1 MNQFLLITT
10 ISLVSGM
17 LSAYVVLRL
26 LMKYISGLGGNKGSE
41 NEIRWS
47 SQRVPTMG
55 GIILMTAFL
64 VGYIFQIALSG
75 FSNTSFLFGVI
86 FMFVVGLYDDL
97 RSMKAST
104 KLLAQLAVA
113 IGTVISGFGLKLFGT
128 TPDFILSVLILVG
141 MMNSLNMIDNMDGVA
156 AAVTLVFV
164 GGAIVILGWLA
175 GFGLF
180 GGLLLFLFY
189 NRKPAKIYLGD
200 SGSLFLGFIM
210 GFLCI
215 QFLNSVLYESTN
227 KWLDAASMVVSM
239 FVFPLADTGVV
250 VVNRLLAGISP
261 AKGGR
266 DHSTHHLVYA
276 GVQETLI
283 PVFYMLVTILGWLI
297 LYFGLSKG
305 CFDANQFCG
314 VLFPILSL
322 GLFFL
327 VFSILWII
335 SRLNIKKGKYTYI
348 K

>member
-10 ISLVSGM
+10 ISLVCGM

-26 LMKYISGLGGNKGSE
+26 LMKHISGLGGNKGSE

-210 GFLCI
+210 GFCAFNFSI
-215 QFLNSVLYESTN
+215 QFYTN
-227 KWLDAASMVVSM
+227 
-239 FVFPLADTGVV
+239 P
-250 VVNRLLAGISP
+250 
-261 AKGGR
+261 
-266 DHSTHHLVYA
+266 
-276 GVQETLI
+276 Q
-283 PVFYMLVTILGWLI
+283 
-297 LYFGLSKG
+297 
-305 CFDANQFCG
+305 ANG
-314 VLFPILSL
+314 
-322 GLFFL
+322 
-327 VFSILWII
+327 
-335 SRLNIKKGKYTYI
+335 
-348 K
+348 